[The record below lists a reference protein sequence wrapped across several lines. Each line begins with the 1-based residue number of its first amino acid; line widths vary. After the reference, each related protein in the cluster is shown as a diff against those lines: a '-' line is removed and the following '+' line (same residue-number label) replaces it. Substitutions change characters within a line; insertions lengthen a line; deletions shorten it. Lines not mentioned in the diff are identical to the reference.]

1 MVILDLSA
9 YQHCQMIITCRS
21 VLSHEEENNQR
32 QLRDAELKTLPERQ
46 RSKLNV
52 YCMVFFNLW
61 LIVCLTYIIN

>member
-9 YQHCQMIITCRS
+9 YQHYQMIITCRS

-46 RSKLNV
+46 RSKLEV
-52 YCMVFFNLW
+52 YCMVFFNL
-61 LIVCLTYIIN
+61 